1 MVKKLTIPKSR
12 IGKREVGGQYYP
24 PTFLQQPLAWDI
36 PMLEVAKELSI
47 GKTAET
53 IGPKFA
59 FQILVDMSI
68 AVNLRSIKK
77 EKILSFF
84 FIRLE

>member
-24 PTFLQQPLAWDI
+24 QPPAATSSMGHSHAL
-36 PMLEVAKELSI
+36 VAKELSI

-53 IGPKFA
+53 IGLRNLLFKFW
-59 FQILVDMSI
+59 SI
-68 AVNLRSIKK
+68 CRLQSYCEALKK
-77 EKILSFF
+77 EKIPLLFF
-84 FIRLE
+84 H

>member
-24 PTFLQQPLAWDI
+24 QPSAATSAWDI

-53 IGPKFA
+53 IGLRNLPSNFGRYVDCSQFA
-59 FQILVDMSI
+59 
-68 AVNLRSIKK
+68 KH
-77 EKILSFF
+77 
-84 FIRLE
+84 